1 MTTNPI
7 RISTATEIVTA
18 VPALLGFIPQR
29 SVVAI
34 LLDGAKVVCAIRVDA
49 GMDHL
54 ATQLLPVAEKQAVDS
69 MILVS
74 VADAQRKHR
83 SVAGDPR
90 GDPCDPGNRRS
101 RDAPSAPHGRNRA
114 GCRVDGHRER
124 RERCSRQP
132 EHDGSEPQSPHRGP
146 ELRRASREAI
156 EDIYAPTEVDPT
168 AEINR
173 ARAIARIQGRDSF
186 ARTTITEL
194 AALVT
199 DRQTPSAE
207 LAARVG
213 VMMADDVEARD
224 IVLGLAINAPIEAHD
239 AVAAIAR
246 HLTGIERAE
255 ALTVAG
261 YFAYVAGRGPDAGIA
276 FAAAENAAAAAG
288 EVPPRLLDLLNRA
301 LSSGMTRP
309 RCGPWETQGSRPVAS
324 AECRSPR
331 ASRE

>member
-74 VADAQRKHR
+74 VADAQHTDQSLATLEAIRATLATAGVETRRALHTAATEQGAEWTDIETGESGVVDNPSTTAANLNRLIEGR
-83 SVAGDPR
+83 SFV
-90 GDPCDPGNRRS
+90 
-101 RDAPSAPHGRNRA
+101 
-114 GCRVDGHRER
+114 
-124 RERCSRQP
+124 
-132 EHDGSEPQSPHRGP
+132 
-146 ELRRASREAI
+146 ASREAI

-301 LSSGMTRP
+301 LSSGMTPAQMRTLGDAGIEAG
-309 RCGPWETQGSRPVAS
+309 RKRRVSLTAS
-324 AECRSPR
+324 
-331 ASRE
+331 

>member
-1 MTTNPI
+1 
-7 RISTATEIVTA
+7 
-18 VPALLGFIPQR
+18 
-29 SVVAI
+29 
-34 LLDGAKVVCAIRVDA
+34 
-49 GMDHL
+49 
-54 ATQLLPVAEKQAVDS
+54 
-69 MILVS
+69 S
-74 VADAQRKHR
+74 VADAQHTDQSLATLEAIRATLATAGVETRRALHTAATEQGAEWTDIETGESGVVDNPSTTAANLNRLIEGR
-83 SVAGDPR
+83 SFV
-90 GDPCDPGNRRS
+90 
-101 RDAPSAPHGRNRA
+101 
-114 GCRVDGHRER
+114 
-124 RERCSRQP
+124 
-132 EHDGSEPQSPHRGP
+132 
-146 ELRRASREAI
+146 ASREAI

-301 LSSGMTRP
+301 LSSGMTPAQMRTLGDAGIEAG
-309 RCGPWETQGSRPVAS
+309 RKRRVSLTAS
-324 AECRSPR
+324 
-331 ASRE
+331 

>member
-54 ATQLLPVAEKQAVDS
+54 ATQLLPGAEKQAVDS
-69 MILVS
+69 VILVS
-74 VADAQRKHR
+74 VADAQHTDQSLATLEAIRATLATAGVETRRALHTAATEQGAEWTDIETGESGVVDNPSTTAANLNRLIEGR
-83 SVAGDPR
+83 SFV
-90 GDPCDPGNRRS
+90 
-101 RDAPSAPHGRNRA
+101 
-114 GCRVDGHRER
+114 
-124 RERCSRQP
+124 
-132 EHDGSEPQSPHRGP
+132 
-146 ELRRASREAI
+146 ASREAI

-224 IVLGLAINAPIEAHD
+224 IVLGLAINTPIEAHD

-301 LSSGMTRP
+301 LSSGMTPAQMRTLGDAGIEAG
-309 RCGPWETQGSRPVAS
+309 RKRRVSRTAS
-324 AECRSPR
+324 
-331 ASRE
+331 

>member
-34 LLDGAKVVCAIRVDA
+34 LLDGAKVVCAVRVDA
-49 GMDHL
+49 GMDQL
-54 ATQLLPVAEKQAVDS
+54 AAQLLPVAEKHAVDS
-69 MILVS
+69 LLLIA
-74 VADAQRKHR
+74 VADAPNYDQALATLEAIRATLAT
-83 SVAGDPR
+83 AGVETRRALHTAATEQGAEWTDIETGER
-90 GDPCDPGNRRS
+90 GVVDN
-101 RDAPSAPHGRNRA
+101 PSTSPANLK
-114 GCRVDGHRER
+114 RVIEG
-124 RERCSRQP
+124 
-132 EHDGSEPQSPHRGP
+132 QSFV
-146 ELRRASREAI
+146 ASREAI
-156 EDIYAPTEVDPT
+156 EDIYAPTEGDPT

-186 ARTTITEL
+186 AHTTITEL

-224 IVLGLAINAPIEAHD
+224 IVLGLAINSPIEAHD

-246 HLTGIERAE
+246 HLNGIERAE

-276 FAAAENAAAAAG
+276 FTAAENAAAAAG

-301 LSSGMTRP
+301 LSSGMTPAQIRSL
-309 RCGPWETQGSRPVAS
+309 GDAGIETARKRRMSLTAR
-324 AECRSPR
+324 
-331 ASRE
+331 

>member
-74 VADAQRKHR
+74 VADAQHTDQSLATLEAIRATLATAGVETRRALHTAATEQGAEWTDIETGESGVVDNPSTTAANLNRLIEGR
-83 SVAGDPR
+83 SFV
-90 GDPCDPGNRRS
+90 
-101 RDAPSAPHGRNRA
+101 
-114 GCRVDGHRER
+114 
-124 RERCSRQP
+124 
-132 EHDGSEPQSPHRGP
+132 
-146 ELRRASREAI
+146 ASREAI

-288 EVPPRLLDLLNRA
+288 DVPPRLLDLLNRA
-301 LSSGMTRP
+301 LSSGMTPAQMRTLGDAGIEAG
-309 RCGPWETQGSRPVAS
+309 RKRRVSLTAS
-324 AECRSPR
+324 
-331 ASRE
+331 

>member
-54 ATQLLPVAEKQAVDS
+54 AAQLLPVAKKYAIDS
-69 MILVS
+69 VILVS
-74 VADAQRKHR
+74 VADAQHTDQSLATLEAIRATLAT
-83 SVAGDPR
+83 AGVETRRALHTAATEQGAEWTDIETGER
-90 GDPCDPGNRRS
+90 GVVDN
-101 RDAPSAPHGRNRA
+101 PSTSATNLASLVQGRNFA
-114 GCRVDGHRER
+114 
-124 RERCSRQP
+124 
-132 EHDGSEPQSPHRGP
+132 
-146 ELRRASREAI
+146 ASREAI
-156 EDIYAPTEVDPT
+156 ENIYASESSDST
-168 AEINR
+168 AEVNR
-173 ARAIARIQGRDSF
+173 ARSTSRVQGRQSF
-186 ARTTITEL
+186 ARTTVTEL
-194 AALVT
+194 AALMT
-199 DRQTPSAE
+199 ARQTPSVE

-224 IVLGLAINAPIEAHD
+224 IVLGLGTSTPIEAHD

-276 FAAAENAAAAAG
+276 FTEAENAAVAAG
-288 EVPPRLLDLLNRA
+288 QAPPRQLTLLNRA
-301 LSSGMTRP
+301 LSNGMAPAQIRSL
-309 RCGPWETQGSRPVAS
+309 GDAGIETARKRRVSLTAS
-324 AECRSPR
+324 
-331 ASRE
+331 

>member
-18 VPALLGFIPQR
+18 VPALLGFIPHR

-74 VADAQRKHR
+74 VADAQHTDQSLATLEAIRATLATAGVETRRALHTAATEQGAEWTDIETGERGVVDNPSTSAANLNRLIEGR
-83 SVAGDPR
+83 SFV
-90 GDPCDPGNRRS
+90 
-101 RDAPSAPHGRNRA
+101 
-114 GCRVDGHRER
+114 
-124 RERCSRQP
+124 
-132 EHDGSEPQSPHRGP
+132 
-146 ELRRASREAI
+146 ASREAI

-224 IVLGLAINAPIEAHD
+224 IVLGLAISTPIEAHD
-239 AVAAIAR
+239 AIAAIAH

-288 EVPPRLLDLLNRA
+288 DVPPRLLDLLNRA
-301 LSSGMTRP
+301 LSSGMTPAQMRTLGDAGIEAA
-309 RCGPWETQGSRPVAS
+309 RKRRVSLS
-324 AECRSPR
+324 S
-331 ASRE
+331 S